1 MLKQGTGTLVFNV
14 CTRLLCSRKT
24 AAQKR
29 STHETIQDNTEQ
41 ELVQADPW
49 VTITRAGRW
58 AGGTLVGGGRFLG
71 KSGIGETRTLAWVNG
86 CKSWKDIQKGKE
98 GKSSYRE

>member
-1 MLKQGTGTLVFNV
+1 MLKQGTWTLVFNV

-41 ELVQADPW
+41 EPVQGDPW

-58 AGGTLVGGGRFLG
+58 AGGTLVGGGLPSQASVRILILAIFTR
-71 KSGIGETRTLAWVNG
+71 KTTRTELG
-86 CKSWKDIQKGKE
+86 
-98 GKSSYRE
+98 